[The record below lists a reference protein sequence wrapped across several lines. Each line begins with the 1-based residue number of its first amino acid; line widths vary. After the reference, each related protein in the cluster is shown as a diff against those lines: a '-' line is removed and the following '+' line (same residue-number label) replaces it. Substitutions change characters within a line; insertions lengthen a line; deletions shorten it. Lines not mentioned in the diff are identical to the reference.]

1 MRVQVDKEL
10 CIGCESCVDL
20 CPEVF
25 DMEEEVAYTKID
37 DDIPE
42 DTEDTCRE
50 AAEACPTEAII
61 VEE

>member
-25 DMEEEVAYTKID
+25 DMEEDVAYTKID

-42 DTEDTCRE
+42 DMEDTCRE

>member
-1 MRVQVDKEL
+1 MRVQVEKEL

-25 DMEEEVAYTKID
+25 DMEEDVAYTKIE

-42 DTEDTCRE
+42 DLEDPCRE

-61 VEE
+61 IEE